1 MHMQMT
7 FVVDIDDT
15 SDLAEEEIGSH
26 IEDQINAIYTSNG
39 INRCSVQKV
48 YLTRP
53 ESLVRIDEDT
63 AVRLST

>member
-1 MHMQMT
+1 MQMT

-15 SDLAEEEIGSH
+15 SDLAEEEIVFFNDTATT
-26 IEDQINAIYTSNG
+26 EIYTSNG